1 MTLLVD
7 LFDHVMGSDDTVRQ
21 EATDMLNTVPDLSS
35 DEGSP
40 THAADEPLEARNS
53 RLSTAHA
60 VMISLQGS
68 MTMGLGGCLG
78 ADTNETAHNDNG
90 SNPF

>member
-40 THAADEPLEARNS
+40 TFATDEPIRSQRRE
-53 RLSTAHA
+53 
-60 VMISLQGS
+60 
-68 MTMGLGGCLG
+68 
-78 ADTNETAHNDNG
+78 
-90 SNPF
+90 